1 MKQSKWIWYPGDFE
15 LYHSM
20 LLHNRRRV
28 LGVYNNLNSN
38 KETEIASTYYYPM
51 WRVDGPRRN
60 CTLYKKAKIEKAET
74 IELISN
80 TDTATLWINGKYH
93 KSGVKVELLPGEYEI
108 KLKGF
113 KDGGFP
119 CFYVKGE
126 TFASDE
132 SWRVLDF
139 DKKDMSAGYNNAYN
153 NPDDNPEIFNF
164 LYKRKDPVSKKS
176 TQGGVLYDFGR
187 ETFGKLV
194 LKNVNPE
201 IKELLISLGETEE
214 EATDIYETTLV
225 LNAIFKN
232 GEFTGESSA
241 LRYAFIP
248 SFDGNAELY
257 LDYEYLDIEDTAEFK
272 CDIPLINKIW
282 DTCVYTLH
290 LNMREG
296 FFDGIK
302 RDRWVWSGDAYQS
315 YFVNYYLT
323 KDTDT
328 VRRTIRMLRGTNPMT
343 THINTITDYTFYWIC
358 SIWDYY
364 FFTGDKQFVAD
375 MYPDMLS
382 TLEFIEGRLADDGMY
397 TTRNG
402 DWVFIDWSTFD
413 KKEGPICAEQM
424 LLCHAYTAMA
434 KCASLLSDE
443 ETVKHCNDRAEYICS
458 KINELYWD
466 EEKGAF
472 VDDYTSGRRNVT
484 RHANIFAL
492 LFDLTS
498 KERQESIIKNVI
510 YNKNITPITT
520 PYFEFYE
527 LDAMCKIGDFKYV
540 TDMLHSYWGGMI
552 NLGATTIWEE
562 FDPTM
567 KGAEHYAMY
576 GEKYGKSLCH
586 AWGAS
591 PIYLLG
597 KYALGVCPTSVGY
610 ATFDVCPNLMCFK
623 HFEGKVPV
631 LDGEV
636 SVKMDEDSVTVC
648 ASKDGGTL
656 VINGKKYKITK
667 NIPITVSIK

>member
-1 MKQSKWIWYPGDFE
+1 MKKAKWIWYPGDFE

-28 LGVYNNLNSN
+28 LGDYKNLNS
-38 KETEIASTYYYPM
+38 ERERDIVSAYYYPM

-60 CTLYKKAKIEKAET
+60 CTLYKKAKIEKVET
-74 IELISN
+74 VELVSN

-93 KSGVKVELLPGEYEI
+93 KAGARVELLPGEYEI
-108 KLKGF
+108 KLKGY

-119 CFYVKGE
+119 CFYVEGE

-139 DKKDMSAGYNNAYN
+139 DKRDMAAGCNEAYTSR
-153 NPDDNPEIFNF
+153 DDNPAIFKF
-164 LYKRKDPVSKKS
+164 SYKRLDPVSKTS
-176 TQGGVLYDFGR
+176 TQGGILYDFGK
-187 ETFGKLV
+187 EVFGKL
-194 LKNVNPE
+194 NVRTRDA
-201 IKELLISLGETEE
+201 KELLISLGETME
-214 EATDIYETTLV
+214 EALDVKETTLV
-225 LNAIFKN
+225 LNAIFEK
-232 GEFTGESSA
+232 EKYVGESSA
-241 LRYAFIP
+241 LRYAFIND
-248 SFDGNAELY
+248 FDGEAEVY
-257 LDYEYLDIEDTAEFK
+257 LDFEYINVEDVAEFK

-323 KDTDT
+323 RDRDT
-328 VRRTIRMLRGTNPMT
+328 VKRTIRMLRGRDPMT

-364 FFTGDKQFVAD
+364 YYTGDKGFVAD

-382 TLEFIEGRLADDGMY
+382 TLKFVEDRLGDDGMY
-397 TTRNG
+397 TTRYG
-402 DWVFIDWSTFD
+402 DWVFIDWSAFD
-413 KKEGPICAEQM
+413 KKEGPLCAEQM
-424 LLCHAYTAMA
+424 LLCHAYSAMA
-434 KCASLLSDE
+434 SCAELLSDA
-443 ETVKHCNDRAEYICS
+443 ETCAHCKERAEYVRDTVN
-458 KINELYWD
+458 KLYWD

-492 LFDLTS
+492 LFNLTS
-498 KERQESIIKNVI
+498 KERQDSIIKNVI
-510 YNKNITPITT
+510 YNKDVTPITT

-552 NLGATTIWEE
+552 ELGATTIWEE

-567 KGAEHYAMY
+567 KGTEHYAMY

-591 PIYLLG
+591 PIYLIG
-597 KYALGVCPTSVGY
+597 RYALGVRPTSAGY
-610 ATFDVCPNLMCFK
+610 ATFEVCPNLMCFK
-623 HFEGKVPV
+623 NFEGKVPV

-636 SVKMDEDSVTVC
+636 SVKMDENTVTVC
-648 ASKDGGTL
+648 TDKDGGAL
-656 VINGKKYKITK
+656 IINGERYEIVR
-667 NIPITVSIK
+667 NIPLTVSVK